1 MNFLPLLIL
10 SAPLPERERPRLM
23 KRALL
28 LVLVGYLVLVAATAR
43 AASGDPKEYKTGKL
57 DHWDLLSTG
66 TDCSTSHGIF
76 TGASTHCGK
85 SGVRVYHVLTEDGF
99 DYTVQPDTWDPLKAL
114 PLGQQINYRVDEKG
128 AFWTPDPKH
137 GTCNWC
143 SREKQKNF
151 REGND
156 PDNHH
161 EAKYFVSLVEKSKVL
176 PSAPPLTNKDVV
188 EMFHAGLSE
197 SLVIEKINT
206 SSPEF
211 DVTIPALK
219 SLKDSGVSD
228 AVISAMMHRGEPK

>member
-1 MNFLPLLIL
+1 MNFLSLFIL
-10 SAPLPERERPRLM
+10 SAPLPETERPRLM
-23 KRALL
+23 RRALF
-28 LVLVGYLVLVAATAR
+28 LVLVVYLLAATAR
-43 AASGDPKEYKTGKL
+43 AAEPREYKIGKL
-57 DHWDLLSTG
+57 DHWGFLSTG

-76 TGASTHCGK
+76 TGPSTHCGK

-114 PLGQQINYRVDEKG
+114 PLGQQIKYRVDEKG
-128 AFWTPDPKH
+128 AFWTPDPQH

-143 SREKQKNF
+143 SREKMKTF

-161 EAKYFVSLVEKSKVL
+161 EAKYFVNLVNKSKAS
-176 PSAPPLTNKDVV
+176 PAGPRLTNKDVV
-188 EMFHAGLSE
+188 EMFQAGLSE
-197 SLVIEKINT
+197 TLVIEKINT
-206 SSPEF
+206 SAPEF

-219 SLKDSGVSD
+219 SLKQSGVSD